1 MSWSARGTFPTS
13 GSGGVC
19 ASLVPTSQAGLVT
32 TLFADCLRL
41 YVGPLA
47 GEAEQSR
54 SVDATDEVRL
64 AEFSGLR
71 QEIGQRTAIQQALVA
86 LNLTV
91 ATSIS
96 GFVASG
102 NSGGVLFLA
111 LVFASCT
118 FGLLW
123 LDHHLSIH
131 QIGSYLETEVWR
143 WEPSWQDN
151 NRTHPKP
158 AWWRAVYFLSIF
170 LAFIGVAVTAIA
182 LAATNLPG
190 QTRVLWWIGIGFTLL
205 CSLAFLVALLS
216 GPARLK

>member
-1 MSWSARGTFPTS
+1 M
-13 GSGGVC
+13 
-19 ASLVPTSQAGLVT
+19 T

-102 NSGGVLFLA
+102 NSGGVIFLA

-190 QTRVLWWIGIGFTLL
+190 QTRVLWWVGIGFTLL